1 MRTRIARI
9 FASLAAVGVLGA
21 VMAVPALADP
31 RDFTLANNTSFVVA
45 NLYVA
50 PSDSDDWGTDILGRD
65 VLNPTETASV
75 TFGRFDGVTCM
86 YDVKV
91 VGQEGQLG
99 VLSKVD
105 LCTYDRVNF
114 SDAN

>member
-1 MRTRIARI
+1 MRTRIARL
-9 FASLAAVGVLGA
+9 FAALAATGLIIA
-21 VMAVPALADP
+21 AMAVPALADP

-65 VLNPTETASV
+65 ILNPSETASV
-75 TFGRFDGVTCM
+75 TFSRFDGVTCM
-86 YDVKV
+86 YDVKII
-91 VGQEGQLG
+91 GQEGQLG

-105 LCTYDRVNF
+105 LCTYNLVTF
-114 SDAN
+114 SDAG